1 MHRQSQN
8 QRRVVD
14 LAQIGLAEVPVL
26 GRYEYSSA
34 RPGLATHIHPHAVEI
49 CYLERGCQTYR
60 TAEREFHLVGGDVF
74 VTAPGEPHDTGGR
87 VEERGILYWLHL
99 KIPKAGGSMLMLPG
113 EDSESLGKQLMNLP
127 HRHFPGKPALKQI
140 FNEVFHLCEQP
151 AEGLIRI
158 AVANQLV
165 RLILETINCSHR
177 YEGTH
182 RSPIISK
189 LVERIKSSPERNYS
203 LEGLAAE
210 AGVSLSRFKSK
221 FKAQIGIA
229 PHEFILRCKMDAAK
243 ELLLNHRKSITDT
256 AMELGFSSSQY
267 FATVFRRFTQQT
279 PGEFC
284 TRSSP
289 VPLRRASHSIQNA
302 TRSSNVNV

>member
-1 MHRQSQN
+1 MHRQYQN
-8 QRRVVD
+8 ERRVLD
-14 LAQIGLAEVPVL
+14 LSKIGLAEVPVL

-34 RPGLATHIHPHAVEI
+34 RPGLATHIHPHTVEI

-74 VTAPGEPHDTGGR
+74 VTVPGEPHDTGGR

-99 KIPKAGGSMLMLPG
+99 KIPQSGGSLLMLPG
-113 EDSESLGKQLMNLP
+113 EESALLGKQLSNLP
-127 HRHFPGKPALKQI
+127 HRHFPGRPALKQI
-140 FNEVFHLCEQP
+140 FNEVFQLCDQP
-151 AEGLIRI
+151 SEHLIRI

-165 RLILETINCSHR
+165 RLILETINCAYRH
-177 YEGTH
+177 EGTH
-182 RSPIISK
+182 CSPAISK

-203 LEGLAAE
+203 LEELAEE

-243 ELLLNHRKSITDT
+243 ELLLNRRKSITDT

-284 TRSSP
+284 TRKSP
-289 VPLRRASHSIQNA
+289 VPLRHATHSIQN
-302 TRSSNVNV
+302 SSQV